1 MEQKIVIKKNKPINQ
16 SSALKAI
23 KSHSNEMPP
32 KDSRKSL
39 PEDTLTERI
48 PVIEEVVKVKA
59 QQKARYQ
66 KPNFFK
72 YNAVEKEMISMLDG
86 TETSTNIA
94 KSLNLSPT
102 TFRKYK
108 ALANTLYPQQ
118 SLMTQEEKI
127 FKEKREKGLI

>member
-1 MEQKIVIKKNKPINQ
+1 MSKTTQRKAKDKAQAIINDVTITD
-16 SSALKAI
+16 SS
-23 KSHSNEMPP
+23 
-32 KDSRKSL
+32 KSL
-39 PEDTLTERI
+39 PESQSGTLQT
-48 PVIEEVVKVKA
+48 PVNVA
-59 QQKARYQ
+59 PPQQQQKARYI

-94 KSLNLSPT
+94 KALNLSPT

>member
-1 MEQKIVIKKNKPINQ
+1 MYKTTQRKAQDKALAIINDVTITD
-16 SSALKAI
+16 SS
-23 KSHSNEMPP
+23 
-32 KDSRKSL
+32 KSL
-39 PEDTLTERI
+39 PESQSGTLQT
-48 PVIEEVVKVKA
+48 PVNVA
-59 QQKARYQ
+59 PQQQQKTRYI

-72 YNAVEKEMISMLDG
+72 YNAVEKEMIPMLDG

-94 KSLNLSPT
+94 KALNLSPT

>member
-1 MEQKIVIKKNKPINQ
+1 MSKTTLHKAKDKIQPSTIDVTITG
-16 SSALKAI
+16 SS
-23 KSHSNEMPP
+23 
-32 KDSRKSL
+32 KSL
-39 PEDTLTERI
+39 PASQSGTLQTPI
-48 PVIEEVVKVKA
+48 DVAPQ
-59 QQKARYQ
+59 QQKHKERYI

-72 YNAVEKEMISMLDG
+72 YNAVEKEMIPLLDG

-118 SLMTQEEKI
+118 NLMTQEEKI

>member
-1 MEQKIVIKKNKPINQ
+1 MSKTTQRKAQDKALAIINDVTITD
-16 SSALKAI
+16 SS
-23 KSHSNEMPP
+23 
-32 KDSRKSL
+32 KSL
-39 PEDTLTERI
+39 PESQSGTLQT
-48 PVIEEVVKVKA
+48 PVNVA
-59 QQKARYQ
+59 PQQQQQQKARYQ

-94 KSLNLSPT
+94 KALNLSPT